1 MSGMGSTNALGH
13 VIRRITGPARTAWGH
28 LQAVD
33 GSRGS
38 LTRALVASVALAV
51 IAGSTAGA
59 VTLVTQSVSFSSGVI
74 DEDDASAAPSDDDVE
89 GDAVDATD
97 GDTPSDDGG
106 SEATDASD
114 DSSGAE
120 GAADADGGEAD
131 ELPLTFTQ
139 TVAQHGAPDYSA
151 ILTRRYPGAQWS
163 LNGNDPSGLRWFGP
177 GDVPTP
183 AELDAHWPS
192 VASEIAAQRAEQ
204 ETAQTAAADA
214 REIELTARRADPDT
228 QALLDSFDPRS
239 IWGSSPDY
247 AAILTRRFPGAE
259 WSLNG
264 NDAANGLVW
273 HSGSAQP
280 TKAELDAAWAEVAR
294 EMALEM
300 DPQELERWAGTGEE
314 IYVEGVL
321 RPAGWVGGA
330 NDAQPA
336 PVATPKNLQHLPQIA
351 STNNG
356 SPVGSL
362 NVAKDPTGGQNFEQR
377 YGLQLHEL
385 AARIAEAHGYFGG
398 SHSLGLGMNGDRE
411 LMWYSDQVDPAIV
424 ERVLADLGAVPE
436 PEPTPEPE
444 PEPEPEPAPEPDDS
458 APADEAAPDPVE
470 GDAIEG

>member
-1 MSGMGSTNALGH
+1 MSGMSGMGGMSSMSALGH

-33 GSRGS
+33 GSRSS
-38 LTRALVASVALAV
+38 LARALVASVVLAV

-59 VTLVTQSVSFSSGVI
+59 VTLVTQSVSLSGSVT
-74 DEDDASAAPSDDDVE
+74 DEDDASAAPSDDDV
-89 GDAVDATD
+89 DATGAD
-97 GDTPSDDGG
+97 
-106 SEATDASD
+106 D
-114 DSSGAE
+114 DSSENGE
-120 GAADADGGEAD
+120 SDGADGDVAD
-131 ELPLTFTQ
+131 DASLTFIQ
-139 TVAQHGAPDYSA
+139 TVALHGAPDYSA
-151 ILTRRYPGAQWS
+151 ILTRRYAGAQWS

-177 GDVPTP
+177 GDAPTP

-192 VASEIAAQRAEQ
+192 VAKELAAERADQ
-204 ETAQTAAADA
+204 KTAEAAAAAA
-214 REIELTARRADPDT
+214 RETELAARRADPDT

-247 AAILTRRFPGAE
+247 AAILTRRFPGAQ

-264 NDAANGLVW
+264 NDPTGGLVW
-273 HSGSAQP
+273 HSGGSRP
-280 TKAELDAAWAEVAR
+280 TKAELDAVWAEVAR

-300 DPQELERWAGTGEE
+300 DPSELARWAGTGEQV
-314 IYVEGVL
+314 YVEGVL
-321 RPAGWVGGA
+321 RPKGWVGGA

-336 PVATPKNLQHLPQIA
+336 PVATPGNLQYLPQIA
-351 STNNG
+351 NTNNG
-356 SPVGSL
+356 SPVGSM

-436 PEPTPEPE
+436 PE
-444 PEPEPEPAPEPDDS
+444 
-458 APADEAAPDPVE
+458 AAPDPVE
-470 GDAIEG
+470 DDATED

>member
-1 MSGMGSTNALGH
+1 M
-13 VIRRITGPARTAWGH
+13 
-28 LQAVD
+28 
-33 GSRGS
+33 
-38 LTRALVASVALAV
+38 TRALVASVALAV

-59 VTLVTQSVSFSSGVI
+59 VTLVTQSVSFSDSVT
-74 DEDDASAAPSDDDVE
+74 DEGDASAAPSDGDVE

-97 GDTPSDDGG
+97 GDTPSDAGG
-106 SEATDASD
+106 SDATGASD
-114 DSSGAE
+114 DSSEAE
-120 GAADADGGEAD
+120 GADDADDGEAD

-163 LNGNDPSGLRWFGP
+163 LNGNDPTGLRWFGP
-177 GDVPTP
+177 GDAPTP
-183 AELDAHWPS
+183 VELDAHWPS
-192 VASEIAAQRAEQ
+192 VAKEIAAERAEQ
-204 ETAQTAAADA
+204 KAAEAAAAAA
-214 REIELTARRADPDT
+214 RETELAARRADPDT

-273 HSGSAQP
+273 HSGGAQP
-280 TKAELDAAWAEVAR
+280 TKAELDAAWAAVAR

-300 DPQELERWAGTGEE
+300 DPNELARWAGTGEQV
-314 IYVEGVL
+314 YVEGVL
-321 RPAGWVGGA
+321 RPKGWVGGA

-336 PVATPKNLQHLPQIA
+336 PVATPGNLQYLPQIA
-351 STNNG
+351 NTNNG
-356 SPVGSL
+356 SPVGSM

-436 PEPTPEPE
+436 PEPAPEPE

-458 APADEAAPDPVE
+458 LED
-470 GDAIEG
+470 